1 MVIKT
6 GLSEFH
12 KMVVTILKTYFTK
25 QRPNTS
31 SYGLIKKGD
40 HEEIKTQKRVVIKK
54 ILLFTN
60 RAYKKTT

>member
-31 SYGLIKKGD
+31 SYGLFKKGD
-40 HEEIKTQKRVVIKK
+40 HEEIKTQKRV
-54 ILLFTN
+54 
-60 RAYKKTT
+60 